1 MFLSLS
7 FSSWLSQAVGGAS
20 PRSLT
25 EHFSEVLLSLNRHC
39 PALLSQ
45 WLKETLQ
52 APGFPS
58 AQVSSEQKL
67 AFTQQLL
74 RWGQPPIVVDA
85 WGTKSLLLERVAQI
99 LRLILFVFLQ
109 GANQQ
114 AAYEGDREGVCSAL
128 PGPAGRWIL
137 SLQTELVTHKLFP
150 AWVRLRQSKG
160 KKKQTHFDITLTL
173 AINATWC
180 QKQDFSL
187 ADTGNKCSKTWTEE
201 VGLYW
206 DKWSLCFKKNKTKQ
220 KHLSLPEQLETRVSP
235 PLPHRPGI
243 DPLLRLTTT
252 PINTLFFAAAWA
264 TVCEC
269 YSSSVVYCL
278 KLIFTHYQI

>member
-85 WGTKSLLLERVAQI
+85 WGTKSLLLEGVAQI

-160 KKKQTHFDITLTL
+160 KKKNKHISTSLWLLPSMLRGAKNRTFHSLTL
-173 AINATWC
+173 EINAL
-180 QKQDFSL
+180 KP
-187 ADTGNKCSKTWTEE
+187 
-201 VGLYW
+201 GLK
-206 DKWSLCFKKNKTKQ
+206 KWAFIGTSEASVLKKTKQ
-220 KHLSLPEQLETRVSP
+220 NKNICHFLSSLKRESR
-235 PLPHRPGI
+235 
-243 DPLLRLTTT
+243 RLFL
-252 PINTLFFAAAWA
+252 IARASILCSAW
-264 TVCEC
+264 
-269 YSSSVVYCL
+269 
-278 KLIFTHYQI
+278 QQRQ